1 MFIVFTGLFVL
12 MFVFHMEK
20 PYVLQPGVS
29 SNIFEISVQAPH
41 PAYGGQQ
48 LKRDIV
54 GRGTMWCIEKYEA

>member
-1 MFIVFTGLFVL
+1 MF

-20 PYVLQPGVS
+20 PYVLQPGIS

-54 GRGTMWCIEKYEA
+54 GRGTMWCIEKYEV